1 MNRIKD
7 IVVIDLEAVIN
18 NLKFKKKYLQEDN
31 LPKSLDKNNI
41 IDEDIDYLE
50 KEILPRIKRL

>member
-1 MNRIKD
+1 MDRIKD

-31 LPKSLDKNNI
+31 LPKSLNKNNI

-50 KEILPRIKRL
+50 KEILPRIKQL

>member
-1 MNRIKD
+1 MNHIKEI
-7 IVVIDLEAVIN
+7 IVSDLEAVIN

>member
-31 LPKSLDKNNI
+31 LPKSLNKNNI